1 MTCCMA
7 TSCRVVSCVDWTG
20 ISTPVMSSI
29 SSVIAA
35 MEDSTVT
42 MVGVVVGA
50 VVSLFVWV
58 GWLGLHGS
66 WVAEETDESS
76 IV

>member
-1 MTCCMA
+1 
-7 TSCRVVSCVDWTG
+7 
-20 ISTPVMSSI
+20 MSSI